1 MTTTSA
7 RLPAGGPPLPG
18 EDPTVVYP
26 EEEKVPES
34 EFQGN
39 ARRYVQG
46 ALSIHYQEQPDI
58 YVAGDMFVY
67 YRMNDAEARLAP
79 DIMVVFGA
87 AESPPRPSWLV
98 WREGGLT
105 PDFVLEIA
113 SPGTVADDAGWKRD
127 RYAIM
132 DVREYW
138 RFDPQSGEL
147 IPELLVGEVLD
158 ATGTYH
164 PLPVA
169 RDAAGILRGHSA
181 LLGLDLCVV
190 GSELRLYDPVAG
202 EWLRSHAESEA
213 AARSAEAAARSA
225 EAARTAAEARVA
237 QLEARLRAA
246 GIEPA

>member
-7 RLPAGGPPLPG
+7 RLPSGGPLLPG

-34 EFQGN
+34 ELQGN
-39 ARRYVQG
+39 TRRYVHS
-46 ALSIHYQEQPDI
+46 ALSIRYQERPDI
-58 YVAGDMFVY
+58 YVAGDLFVF

-79 DIMVVFGA
+79 DVMVVFGA
-87 AESPPRPSWLV
+87 PESPPRPSWQV

-113 SPGTVADDAGWKRD
+113 SLGTVADDAGWKRD
-127 RYAIM
+127 RYAAM
-132 DVREYW
+132 EVREYW
-138 RFDPQSGEL
+138 RFDPQGGEL
-147 IPELLVGEVLD
+147 MPELLTGEVLD
-158 ATGTYH
+158 AAGEYR

-169 RDAAGILRGHSA
+169 RDATGILRARSA

-190 GSELRLYDPVAG
+190 GSELRLYDPIAG
-202 EWLRSHAESEA
+202 EWLRSQAESEA
-213 AARSAEAAARSA
+213 ARVSAEAAQA
-225 EAARTAAEARVA
+225 AAEARVA

-246 GIEPA
+246 GIDPA

>member
-7 RLPAGGPPLPG
+7 RLPAGGPRLPG

-34 EFQGN
+34 ELQGN

-46 ALSIHYQEQPDI
+46 ALSIRYQEPPDI

-113 SPGTVADDAGWKRD
+113 SPGTAADDAGWKRD

-132 DVREYW
+132 EVREYW
-138 RFDPQSGEL
+138 RFDPQGDEL
-147 IPELLVGEVLD
+147 MPELLTGEVLD
-158 ATGTYH
+158 TSGKYRS
-164 PLPVA
+164 LPVA
-169 RDAAGILRGHSA
+169 RDTAGILRGHSA

-190 GSELRLYDPVAG
+190 GSELRLDDPAAG

-213 AARSAEAAARSA
+213 AARSAEAC
-225 EAARTAAEARVA
+225 VA
-237 QLEARLRAA
+237 QLEASLRAA
-246 GIEPA
+246 GIDPA

>member
-1 MTTTSA
+1 MTTAS
-7 RLPAGGPPLPG
+7 RQPASVPLLPG
-18 EDPTVVYP
+18 EDPNVVYP

-34 EFQGN
+34 ELQGN

-46 ALSIHYQEQPDI
+46 ALSIRYQDQPGV
-58 YVAGDMFVY
+58 YVAGDLFVF

-87 AESPPRPSWLV
+87 AESPPRSSWRV

-113 SPGTVADDAGWKRD
+113 AEGTAADDAGWKRD
-127 RYAIM
+127 RYVAM
-132 DVREYW
+132 AVNEYW
-138 RFDPQSGEL
+138 RFDPQGGEL
-147 IPELLVGEVLD
+147 IAELLVGEVLN
-158 ATGTYH
+158 ATGEYQ

-169 RDAAGILRGHSA
+169 QDAAGALRGHSE

-190 GSELRLYDPVAG
+190 GTELRLYDPAAG

-213 AARSAEAAARSA
+213 ARVSAE
-225 EAARTAAEARVA
+225 TRVA

-246 GIEPA
+246 GIDPA

>member
-1 MTTTSA
+1 MTSTSA
-7 RLPAGGPPLPG
+7 RLPVGGPLLPG
-18 EDPTVVYP
+18 EDPTIVYP

-34 EFQGN
+34 ELQGN
-39 ARRYVQG
+39 ARRYVQS
-46 ALSIHYQEQPDI
+46 ALSIRYQERHDV

-113 SPGTVADDAGWKRD
+113 SPGTAADDAGWKRD
-127 RYAIM
+127 RYATM
-132 DVREYW
+132 EVREYW
-138 RFDPQSGEL
+138 RFDPQDGEL
-147 IPELLVGEVLD
+147 MPELLIGEVLD
-158 ATGTYH
+158 AAGEYR
-164 PLPVA
+164 PLLVA
-169 RDAAGILRGHSA
+169 RDASGILRGHSA

-190 GSELRLYDPVAG
+190 GSELRLYDPAAG

-213 AARSAEAAARSA
+213 ARVSAEAAQA
-225 EAARTAAEARVA
+225 AAEARVA
-237 QLEARLRAA
+237 QLEARLRSA
-246 GIEPA
+246 GIDPA

>member
-1 MTTTSA
+1 VTSTSA
-7 RLPAGGPPLPG
+7 RRPAGGPLLPG

-26 EEEKVPES
+26 EEEKVPEA
-34 EFQGN
+34 ELQGN
-39 ARRYVQG
+39 ARRYVQS
-46 ALSIHYQEQPDI
+46 ALSIRYQERPDI
-58 YVAGDMFVY
+58 YVAGDLFIF
-67 YRMNDAEARLAP
+67 YRVNDAEARLAP

-87 AESPPRPSWLV
+87 AESPPRPSWLI

-113 SPGTVADDAGWKRD
+113 SPGTAADDAGWKRD

-158 ATGTYH
+158 AAGEYR

-169 RDAAGILRGHSA
+169 RDATGILRGHSP

-190 GSELRLYDPVAG
+190 GSELRLYDPAAS

-213 AARSAEAAARSA
+213 AARS
-225 EAARTAAEARVA
+225 AEARVA

>member
-1 MTTTSA
+1 MTTTA
-7 RLPAGGPPLPG
+7 RQPAGVPLLPG
-18 EDPTVVYP
+18 EDPNIVYP
-26 EEEKVPES
+26 EEGKVPES
-34 EFQGN
+34 ELQGN

-46 ALSIHYQEQPDI
+46 ALSIRYQDQPDI
-58 YVAGDMFVY
+58 YVAGDLFVF

-87 AESPPRPSWLV
+87 AESPPRPSWRV

-113 SPGTVADDAGWKRD
+113 SEGTVVDDAGWKRD
-127 RYAIM
+127 RYAAM
-132 DVREYW
+132 AVGEYW
-138 RFDPQSGEL
+138 RFDPQGGDL
-147 IPELLVGEVLD
+147 IAELLVGEVLN
-158 ATGTYH
+158 ATGEYQ

-169 RDAAGILRGHSA
+169 RDAAGILRGHSE

-190 GSELRLYDPVAG
+190 GTELRLYDPIAS

-213 AARSAEAAARSA
+213 ARVS
-225 EAARTAAEARVA
+225 AEARVA

-246 GIEPA
+246 RVDPA

>member
-1 MTTTSA
+1 MTTTA
-7 RLPAGGPPLPG
+7 RQPAGVPLLPG
-18 EDPTVVYP
+18 EDPNVVYP

-34 EFQGN
+34 ELQGN
-39 ARRYVQG
+39 TRRYVQS
-46 ALSIHYQEQPDI
+46 ALSIRYQDQPGV
-58 YVAGDMFVY
+58 YVAGDLFVF

-87 AESPPRPSWLV
+87 AESPPRPSWRV

-113 SPGTVADDAGWKRD
+113 SEGTVADDAGWKRD
-127 RYAIM
+127 RYAAM
-132 DVREYW
+132 AVSEYW
-138 RFDPQSGEL
+138 RFDPQGGEL
-147 IPELLVGEVLD
+147 IAELLVGEVLD
-158 ATGTYH
+158 ATGEYQ

-169 RDAAGILRGHSA
+169 RDAAETLRGHSE

-190 GSELRLYDPVAG
+190 GSELRLYDPIEG

-213 AARSAEAAARSA
+213 ALIS
-225 EAARTAAEARVA
+225 AEARVA

-246 GIEPA
+246 GIDPA

>member
-7 RLPAGGPPLPG
+7 RLPASGPLLPG

-34 EFQGN
+34 ELQGN
-39 ARRYVQG
+39 ARHYVQG
-46 ALSIHYQEQPDI
+46 ALSIRYQERPDI

-67 YRMNDAEARLAP
+67 YRMNDAAARLAP
-79 DIMVVFGA
+79 DVMVVFGA

-127 RYAIM
+127 RYAAM
-132 DVREYW
+132 EVREYW
-138 RFDPQSGEL
+138 RFDPLGGEL
-147 IPELLVGEVLD
+147 MPELLTGEVLD
-158 ATGTYH
+158 AAGEYR

-169 RDAAGILRGHSA
+169 QDATSGILRGHSG

-213 AARSAEAAARSA
+213 
-225 EAARTAAEARVA
+225 RVA

-246 GIEPA
+246 GIDPA

>member
-1 MTTTSA
+1 MTTTVRQSA
-7 RLPAGGPPLPG
+7 SVPLLPG
-18 EDPTVVYP
+18 EDPNIVYP

-34 EFQGN
+34 ELQGN
-39 ARRYVQG
+39 ARRYVQS
-46 ALSIHYQEQPDI
+46 ALSIRYQDQPDV
-58 YVAGDMFVY
+58 YVAGDLFIF

-87 AESPPRPSWLV
+87 AESPPRASWRV

-127 RYAIM
+127 RYAAM
-132 DVREYW
+132 AVREYW
-138 RFDPQSGEL
+138 RFDPQGGEL
-147 IPELLVGEVLD
+147 IPELLIGEVPD
-158 ATGTYH
+158 ASEEYR

-169 RDAAGILRGHSA
+169 RDGADILRGHSE

-190 GSELRLYDPVAG
+190 GSELRLYDPVSG

-213 AARSAEAAARSA
+213 ALSAAEAALSA
-225 EAARTAAEARVA
+225 AEVRAAR
-237 QLEARLRAA
+237 LEARLRAA
-246 GIEPA
+246 GIDPA

>member
-7 RLPAGGPPLPG
+7 RLPAGGLLLPG
-18 EDPTVVYP
+18 EDPTIVYP

-34 EFQGN
+34 ELQGD

-46 ALSIHYQEQPDI
+46 ALSIRYQERPDI
-58 YVAGDMFVY
+58 YVAGDMFLY

-87 AESPPRPSWLV
+87 TESPPRPSWLV

-113 SPGTVADDAGWKRD
+113 SPRTVADDAGWKRD
-127 RYAIM
+127 RYATM
-132 DVREYW
+132 EVQEYW
-138 RFDPQSGEL
+138 RFDPQDGEL
-147 IPELLVGEVLD
+147 MPELLTGEALD
-158 ATGTYH
+158 STGEYRS
-164 PLPVA
+164 LPVA
-169 RDAAGILRGHSA
+169 RDTAGILRGHSA

-190 GSELRLYDPVAG
+190 GSELRLYDPATG

-213 AARSAEAAARSA
+213 AARSAEA
-225 EAARTAAEARVA
+225 RVA

-246 GIEPA
+246 GIDPA

>member
-1 MTTTSA
+1 MTSTSA
-7 RLPAGGPPLPG
+7 RLSAGAPLLPG

-26 EEEKVPES
+26 EEEKVLEAEP
-34 EFQGN
+34 QGN
-39 ARRYVQG
+39 ARRYVQS
-46 ALSIHYQEQPDI
+46 ALSIRCQERPDI

-113 SPGTVADDAGWKRD
+113 SPGTAADDAGRKRD

-132 DVREYW
+132 EVQEYW
-138 RFDPQSGEL
+138 RFDPQGGEL
-147 IPELLVGEVLD
+147 MPELLTGEVLD
-158 ATGTYH
+158 DAGGYR

-169 RDAAGILRGHSA
+169 PDAAGILRGHSA

-190 GSELRLYDPVAG
+190 GSELRLYDPATG

-213 AARSAEAAARSA
+213 AARS
-225 EAARTAAEARVA
+225 AEARVA

>member
-1 MTTTSA
+1 MTGTSA
-7 RLPAGGPPLPG
+7 RLPVGGPLLPG
-18 EDPTVVYP
+18 EDLTAVYP

-34 EFQGN
+34 ELQGN
-39 ARRYVQG
+39 ARHYVQG
-46 ALSIHYQEQPDI
+46 ALSIRYQERPDV

-79 DIMVVFGA
+79 DVMVVFGA
-87 AESPPRPSWLV
+87 AESPPRPSWRV

-127 RYAIM
+127 RYAAM
-132 DVREYW
+132 EVSDYW
-138 RFDPQSGEL
+138 RFDPQGGEL
-147 IPELLVGEVLD
+147 MPELLTAEVLD
-158 ATGTYH
+158 AAGEYR
-164 PLPVA
+164 PLSVA
-169 RDAAGILRGHSA
+169 RDTAGMLRGHSA

-190 GSELRLYDPVAG
+190 GSELRPYDPVAG

-213 AARSAEAAARSA
+213 AARSAEAAQA
-225 EAARTAAEARVA
+225 AAEASIA

-246 GIEPA
+246 GIDPA

>member
-1 MTTTSA
+1 MTTTA
-7 RLPAGGPPLPG
+7 RQPAGVPLLPG
-18 EDPTVVYP
+18 EDPNVVYP

-34 EFQGN
+34 ELQGN
-39 ARRYVQG
+39 ARHYVQS
-46 ALSIHYQEQPDI
+46 ALSIRYQDQSGV
-58 YVAGDMFVY
+58 YVAGDLFVF

-79 DIMVVFGA
+79 DVMVVFGA
-87 AESPPRPSWLV
+87 AESPPRPSWRV

-113 SPGTVADDAGWKRD
+113 SEGTVADDAGWMRD
-127 RYAIM
+127 RYAAM
-132 DVREYW
+132 AVREYW
-138 RFDPQSGEL
+138 RFDPQGGEL

-158 ATGTYH
+158 ATGAYQ

-169 RDAAGILRGHSA
+169 RDAAGTLRGHSD
-181 LLGLDLCVV
+181 LLELDLCVV

-213 AARSAEAAARSA
+213 DRISAEAAQAS
-225 EAARTAAEARVA
+225 AEARVA

-246 GIEPA
+246 GIDPA

>member
-1 MTTTSA
+1 MTSTSA
-7 RLPAGGPPLPG
+7 RLPVGGPLLPG
-18 EDPTVVYP
+18 EDPAIVYP

-34 EFQGN
+34 ELQGN
-39 ARRYVQG
+39 ARRYVQS
-46 ALSIHYQEQPDI
+46 ALSIRYQERHDV

-113 SPGTVADDAGWKRD
+113 SPGTAADDAGWKRD
-127 RYAIM
+127 RYATM
-132 DVREYW
+132 EVREYW
-138 RFDPQSGEL
+138 RFDPQDGEL
-147 IPELLVGEVLD
+147 MPELLTGEILD
-158 ATGTYH
+158 AAGEYR

-169 RDAAGILRGHSA
+169 WDTAGILRGHSA

-190 GSELRLYDPVAG
+190 GSELRLYDPSAG

-213 AARSAEAAARSA
+213 ARA
-225 EAARTAAEARVA
+225 AAEARVA
-237 QLEARLRAA
+237 QLEARLRSA
-246 GIEPA
+246 GIDPA

>member
-1 MTTTSA
+1 MTSTSA
-7 RLPAGGPPLPG
+7 RLPVGGPLVPG

-26 EEEKVPES
+26 EEEKAPES
-34 EFQGN
+34 ELQGN

-46 ALSIHYQEQPDI
+46 ALSIRYQERPYI

-79 DIMVVFGA
+79 DIMVVFGG

-113 SPGTVADDAGWKRD
+113 SPGTAVDDAGWKRD
-127 RYAIM
+127 RYGVM
-132 DVREYW
+132 EVREYW
-138 RFDPQSGEL
+138 RFDPQGGEL

-158 ATGTYH
+158 TTGAYRS
-164 PLPVA
+164 LPVA
-169 RDAAGILRGHSA
+169 RDADGILRGHSA

-190 GSELRLYDPVAG
+190 GSELRLYDPAAG

-213 AARSAEAAARSA
+213 AARSAEV
-225 EAARTAAEARVA
+225 RVA

-246 GIEPA
+246 GIDPA

>member
-7 RLPAGGPPLPG
+7 RLPAGGPLLPG

-34 EFQGN
+34 ELQGN

-46 ALSIHYQEQPDI
+46 ALSIRYQERPDI
-58 YVAGDMFVY
+58 YVAGDMFIF

-127 RYAIM
+127 RYATM
-132 DVREYW
+132 EVSEYW
-138 RFDPQSGEL
+138 RFDPQGGEL
-147 IPELLVGEVLD
+147 IPELLTGEVLD
-158 ATGTYH
+158 AARGYRR
-164 PLPVA
+164 LPVG
-169 RDAAGILRGHSA
+169 RDATGILRGHSA
-181 LLGLDLCVV
+181 RLGLDLCVV
-190 GSELRLYDPVAG
+190 SSELRLYDPVAG

-213 AARSAEAAARSA
+213 ARVSAEAAQA
-225 EAARTAAEARVA
+225 AAEARVA

-246 GIEPA
+246 GIDPA

>member
-1 MTTTSA
+1 MTTTA
-7 RLPAGGPPLPG
+7 RQPAGVPLLPG
-18 EDPTVVYP
+18 EDPNVVYP

-34 EFQGN
+34 ELQGN

-46 ALSIHYQEQPDI
+46 ALSIRYQDQPGV
-58 YVAGDMFVY
+58 YVAGDLFVF

-87 AESPPRPSWLV
+87 AESPPRPSWRV

-113 SPGTVADDAGWKRD
+113 SEGTVSDDAGWKRD
-127 RYAIM
+127 RYAVM
-132 DVREYW
+132 AVREYW
-138 RFDPQSGEL
+138 RFDPQGGEL
-147 IPELLVGEVLD
+147 IAELLAGEVLN
-158 ATGTYH
+158 ATGAYQ

-169 RDAAGILRGHSA
+169 RDAAGTLRGHSE

-190 GSELRLYDPVAG
+190 GAELRLYDPAAG

-213 AARSAEAAARSA
+213 ARISAEAAQA
-225 EAARTAAEARVA
+225 AAETRVA
-237 QLEARLRAA
+237 QLEASLRAA
-246 GIEPA
+246 GIDPA

>member
-1 MTTTSA
+1 MTTSA
-7 RLPAGGPPLPG
+7 LQPAGVPLLPG
-18 EDPTVVYP
+18 EDPNVVYP

-34 EFQGN
+34 ELQGN
-39 ARRYVQG
+39 ARRYLQG
-46 ALSIHYQEQPDI
+46 ALSIRFQSQPGV
-58 YVAGDMFVY
+58 YVAGDLFVF

-87 AESPPRPSWLV
+87 AESPPRPSWRV

-113 SPGTVADDAGWKRD
+113 SDGTVADDAGWKRD
-127 RYAIM
+127 RYAAM
-132 DVREYW
+132 SVQEYW
-138 RFDPQSGEL
+138 RFDPQGGEL
-147 IPELLVGEVLD
+147 IPELLVGEVLG
-158 ATGTYH
+158 ATGEYQ

-169 RDAAGILRGHSA
+169 LDSAGILRGHSD

-190 GSELRLYDPVAG
+190 GGQLRLYDPAAG

-213 AARSAEAAARSA
+213 GRIS
-225 EAARTAAEARVA
+225 AEARVA

-246 GIEPA
+246 GIGPA

>member
-1 MTTTSA
+1 MTSTSA
-7 RLPAGGPPLPG
+7 RLSVGGPLVPG

-26 EEEKVPES
+26 EEEKAPES
-34 EFQGN
+34 ELQGN

-46 ALSIHYQEQPDI
+46 ALSIRYQERPDI
-58 YVAGDMFVY
+58 CVAGDMFVY

-113 SPGTVADDAGWKRD
+113 SPGTAVDDAGWKRD
-127 RYAIM
+127 RYAVM
-132 DVREYW
+132 EVGEYW
-138 RFDPQSGEL
+138 RFDPQGGEL
-147 IPELLVGEVLD
+147 IPELLVGGVLD
-158 ATGTYH
+158 ATGAYRS
-164 PLPVA
+164 LPVA
-169 RDAAGILRGHSA
+169 RDADGILRGHSA

-190 GSELRLYDPVAG
+190 GSELRLYDPAAG

-213 AARSAEAAARSA
+213 AARSAEA
-225 EAARTAAEARVA
+225 RVA

-246 GIEPA
+246 GIDPA

>member
-7 RLPAGGPPLPG
+7 RLPAGGPLLPG

-34 EFQGN
+34 ELQGN

-46 ALSIHYQEQPDI
+46 ALSIRYQERPDI
-58 YVAGDMFVY
+58 YVAGDMFLY

-127 RYAIM
+127 RYATM
-132 DVREYW
+132 EVSEYW
-138 RFDPQSGEL
+138 RFDPQGGEL
-147 IPELLVGEVLD
+147 IPELLTGEVLD
-158 ATGTYH
+158 AARGIST
-164 PLPVA
+164 VA
-169 RDAAGILRGHSA
+169 GGPGRHRHSA
-181 LLGLDLCVV
+181 G
-190 GSELRLYDPVAG
+190 P
-202 EWLRSHAESEA
+202 
-213 AARSAEAAARSA
+213 
-225 EAARTAAEARVA
+225 
-237 QLEARLRAA
+237 QRAA
-246 GIEPA
+246 GSGFVRGRQRAAAI

>member
-7 RLPAGGPPLPG
+7 RLPASNSLLPG

-26 EEEKVPES
+26 EEEKAPES
-34 EFQGN
+34 ELQGN
-39 ARRYVQG
+39 ARHYVQS
-46 ALSIHYQEQPDI
+46 ALSIRYQNRPDV
-58 YVAGDMFVY
+58 YVTGDLFVF

-87 AESPPRPSWLV
+87 AESPPRPSWRV

-113 SPGTVADDAGWKRD
+113 SEGTVADDAGWKRD
-127 RYAIM
+127 RYATM
-132 DVREYW
+132 AVREYW
-138 RFDPQSGEL
+138 RFDPQGGEL

-158 ATGTYH
+158 ATGAYQ

-169 RDAAGILRGHSA
+169 RDAGDILRGHSA
-181 LLGLDLCVV
+181 LLELDLCVV
-190 GSELRLYDPVAG
+190 GSELRLYDPAAG

-213 AARSAEAAARSA
+213 ARVS
-225 EAARTAAEARVA
+225 AEARVA

-246 GIEPA
+246 GIEPG